1 MKMNITEYCPQYQPH
16 FERLNR
22 AWLEEFFSVEPLDR
36 WVLEHPDEAILS
48 NGGRIFFAETDGNII
63 GTVALRW
70 LSPGVLE
77 LTKMAVDKNYRGFG
91 AGKALCRHA
100 IQQARVM
107 NAGRLVLYS
116 QTSLGAALHIYRQ
129 CGFRDIPLEQGIY
142 ARADVKMEYPLLQG
156 AYAEKEAGPENPLV
170 REFAA
175 SLR

>member
-1 MKMNITEYCPQYQPH
+1 MTEYRPEYQPH

-22 AWLEEFFSVEPLDR
+22 AWLEEYFSVEPVDR
-36 WVLEHPDEAILS
+36 HVLEHPDEAILQK
-48 NGGRIFFAETDGNII
+48 GGRIFFAVFDGKII

-77 LTKMAVDKNYRGFG
+77 LTKMAVDKNYRGLG

-116 QTSLGAALHIYRQ
+116 QTILETALHIYRQ
-129 CGFRDIPLEQGIY
+129 CGFRDIPLEKGVY
-142 ARADVKMEYPLLQG
+142 NRADVMMEYPLTQG
-156 AYAEKEAGPENPLV
+156 AHAPAESQLV
-170 REFAA
+170 QEFAA